1 MDIKKE
7 DYSSMLIDY
16 QKALEIFSSKE
27 QKKKFKHKK

>member
-7 DYSSMLIDY
+7 DFSSMLPDY
-16 QKALEIFSSKE
+16 QKALETFSTKE